1 MECVVFFEQKTAYEV
16 RISYWSS
23 DVCASDLVAEAA
35 ATTAALEI
43 EIAVLA
49 PLPEF
54 LLTRVLRARSRF
66 GRRNLRGGP
75 HFGRQKSGRASGRA
89 RVCQYVEISVVAESL
104 KKKTMSDV
112 THNLRANLRV
122 QTKLQK

>member
-1 MECVVFFEQKTAYEV
+1 M
-16 RISYWSS
+16 RISDWSS
-23 DVCASDLVAEAA
+23 DVCSSDLKFRRAALCAHIARQVAEAA

-54 LLTRVLRARSRF
+54 LLNRVLRARSRF

-75 HFGRQKSGRASGRA
+75 HFGRQIALAAHANLMRMAMLPSPRSPKPEIGRAWWREK
-89 RVCQYVEISVVAESL
+89 VYQHV
-104 KKKTMSDV
+104 
-112 THNLRANLRV
+112 
-122 QTKLQK
+122 

>member
-54 LLTRVLRARSRF
+54 LLNRVLRARSRF

-75 HFGRQKSGRASGRA
+75 HFGRQIALA
-89 RVCQYVEISVVAESL
+89 A
-104 KKKTMSDV
+104 
-112 THNLRANLRV
+112 HANLLRMAMLPSPRSPQPV
-122 QTKLQK
+122 TRPVWAPSTWRSPQS

>member
-1 MECVVFFEQKTAYEV
+1 MTRRPPRSTRTDTLFPYTTLFRSAAFPGKFRRAAL
-16 RISYWSS
+16 
-23 DVCASDLVAEAA
+23 CAHIARQVAEAA

-54 LLTRVLRARSRF
+54 LLNRVLRARSRF

-75 HFGRQKSGRASGRA
+75 HFGKQIALA
-89 RVCQYVEISVVAESL
+89 A
-104 KKKTMSDV
+104 
-112 THNLRANLRV
+112 HANLLRMQMLTQDSKRV
-122 QTKLQK
+122 VSGKRVSVRLKY

>member
-1 MECVVFFEQKTAYEV
+1 M
-16 RISYWSS
+16 RISDWSS
-23 DVCASDLVAEAA
+23 DVCSSDLKFRRAALCAHIARQVAEAA

-54 LLTRVLRARSRF
+54 LLNRVLRARSRF

-75 HFGRQKSGRASGRA
+75 HLGRQIDLAAHRSEEGSFGEECVRTVR
-89 RVCQYVEISVVAESL
+89 
-104 KKKTMSDV
+104 
-112 THNLRANLRV
+112 
-122 QTKLQK
+122 